1 MLLNDLVFLT
11 NMNIRKFRSR
21 PWWLLSPKC
30 WPGYSH
36 HTSGDRSTI
45 TVGRHL
51 KGISGRLSSSSYGRK
66 TAIGSSDWLIEFL
79 NQPIRW
85 SGCADRGCGRKE
97 YHRDDFFRASHRAEF
112 LHKHQ
117 TLLRHLS
124 LLWSNL
130 KQLWMLLHDVH
141 QHVVDVAP
149 QVKVHIL
156 LVLQG
161 LPHLEKVEM

>member
-11 NMNIRKFRSR
+11 IMNIRKFRSR

-85 SGCADRGCGRKE
+85 SRCADRGCGRKE
-97 YHRDDFFRASHRAEF
+97 YHRDDFFRA
-112 LHKHQ
+112 LHIEQSSFTNIRHCCDTFHFFDLISSNSGCFSMMFIS
-117 TLLRHLS
+117 TLS
-124 LLWSNL
+124 
-130 KQLWMLLHDVH
+130 M
-141 QHVVDVAP
+141 
-149 QVKVHIL
+149 
-156 LVLQG
+156 
-161 LPHLEKVEM
+161 